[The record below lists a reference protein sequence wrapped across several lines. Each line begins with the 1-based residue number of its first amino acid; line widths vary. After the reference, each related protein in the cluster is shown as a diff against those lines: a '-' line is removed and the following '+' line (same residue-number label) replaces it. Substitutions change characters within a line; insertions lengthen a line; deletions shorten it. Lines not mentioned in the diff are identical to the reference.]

1 MRLAL
6 TCLAACGA
14 LLATPVAAADANAI
28 DGVYTGA
35 YICAQGT
42 TFLELTVDSDQG
54 GDVKAI
60 FRFAS
65 GEWDGGRNLTVPPG
79 KFAMKGRFEYG
90 GKMVLIGDY
99 WIQQP
104 AGYAMVN
111 LDGVIQQQ
119 GDGKLAYHGR
129 VNGAPSCTEFFVIR
143 R

>member
-1 MRLAL
+1 MRLI
-6 TCLAACGA
+6 TLAAAAA

-28 DGVYTGA
+28 G
-35 YICAQGT
+35 AQGT

-54 GDVKAI
+54 GDVKAV

-79 KFAMKGRFEYG
+79 RFAMKGRFEYG

-119 GDGKLAYHGR
+119 DDGKLAYHGR

>member
-1 MRLAL
+1 MRLI
-6 TCLAACGA
+6 TLAAAAA

-54 GDVKAI
+54 GDVKAV

-79 KFAMKGRFEYG
+79 RFAMKGRFEYG

-104 AGYAMVN
+104 TGYAMVN

-119 GDGKLAYHGR
+119 DDGKLAYHGR
-129 VNGAPSCTEFFVIR
+129 VNGARSCTEFFVIR